1 MLMFYGE
8 ILFWSLMG
16 VKGFK
21 KLRVVEVICNP
32 AAGGWNRFV
41 HNRQMWKS
49 REVFSF
55 LGPVCL
61 KSLWNDY
68 KT

>member
-1 MLMFYGE
+1 MFYGE

-32 AAGGWNRFV
+32 AAGGWNQLCPQQTNVEKQRSV
-41 HNRQMWKS
+41 LISWA
-49 REVFSF
+49 
-55 LGPVCL
+55 
-61 KSLWNDY
+61 SLSEIPME
-68 KT
+68 